1 MIEPQTWVADA
12 LARMKKAFGPR
23 LAYLGL
29 QGSYRRGE
37 ATETSDID
45 LVVLLDTVE
54 PADLDIYR
62 SIVHALPE
70 GHKACGFCSG
80 TEEFFHWPRH
90 ELLPFSMDTDD
101 YYGRLKDFLPPLSQE
116 DARAGAKIGASALL
130 HLLTHSYL
138 YAEPEARPAILKDA
152 YKAAFFVMQVVYYLA
167 SGSLH
172 SGKM

>member
-54 PADLDIYR
+54 PADLI
-62 SIVHALPE
+62 S
-70 GHKACGFCSG
+70 
-80 TEEFFHWPRH
+80 T
-90 ELLPFSMDTDD
+90 
-101 YYGRLKDFLPPLSQE
+101 
-116 DARAGAKIGASALL
+116 GASCTPCPRGIRPAVFA
-130 HLLTHSYL
+130 
-138 YAEPEARPAILKDA
+138 AEPRNFSTGRDMNFCLSAWTRTIITA
-152 YKAAFFVMQVVYYLA
+152 
-167 SGSLH
+167 G
-172 SGKM
+172 

>member
-80 TEEFFHWPRH
+80 TEEFFHWPH
-90 ELLPFSMDTDD
+90 MSFC
-101 YYGRLKDFLPPLSQE
+101 LS
-116 DARAGAKIGASALL
+116 AWTRTIITAG
-130 HLLTHSYL
+130 
-138 YAEPEARPAILKDA
+138 
-152 YKAAFFVMQVVYYLA
+152 
-167 SGSLH
+167 
-172 SGKM
+172 

>member
-116 DARAGAKIGASALL
+116 DALAGGQNRRIRSPTPTHAQLSLRGAGSQ
-130 HLLTHSYL
+130 TRY
-138 YAEPEARPAILKDA
+138 PERRLQGRLFRHAGRVLPCLGTILP
-152 YKAAFFVMQVVYYLA
+152 Q
-167 SGSLH
+167 
-172 SGKM
+172 